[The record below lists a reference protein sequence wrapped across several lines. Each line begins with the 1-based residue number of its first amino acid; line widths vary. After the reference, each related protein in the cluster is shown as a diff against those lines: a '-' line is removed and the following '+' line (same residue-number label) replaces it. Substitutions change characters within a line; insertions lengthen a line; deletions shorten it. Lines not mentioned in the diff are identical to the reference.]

1 VLLPGKYFSKAEAA
15 MSRIAYWLI
24 GSTLLTAGF
33 ARAQQ
38 ADVPK
43 KSADPLEAEVRL
55 MDGSI
60 VRMFVLQEKIEVT
73 TTFGK
78 LTVPVKQVLRIDF
91 GVHLPE
97 GMEDKII
104 QCIGQL
110 DSDNYKL
117 REVAVKNLVNWG
129 PYAYPQVYRATKSD
143 LAEVAKRSSIAL
155 EKIRAKH
162 PADKLR
168 LRDEDI
174 IVTTK
179 FTVVGRIT
187 TPTLK
192 VKSETFGELN
202 LELAKLRAIRWPNSI
217 VELEVAVD
225 AERYASG
232 PNQWLDTGFE
242 VLTGGKL
249 VIVAS
254 GTVNLWPQGGINST
268 YQSTAKGY
276 SGAGAVAGNGHR
288 PGTLLARI
296 GADGPAFVVGERYEG
311 APTRDGKLY
320 LQIVASPWNCASAGV
335 YQVKIMPRI
344 EGADGD

>member
-1 VLLPGKYFSKAEAA
+1 
-15 MSRIAYWLI
+15 MSRVAYWLI
-24 GSTLLTAGF
+24 APTLLTAGLVH
-33 ARAQQ
+33 AQQ
-38 ADVPK
+38 ADSPK
-43 KSADPLEAEVRL
+43 KSTDPLEAEVRL

-60 VRMFVLQEKIEVT
+60 LRMVVLQEQIEVT
-73 TTFGK
+73 TSYGK

-97 GMEDKII
+97 GMEQKIGQSI
-104 QCIGQL
+104 EQL

-117 REVAVKNLVNWG
+117 REVAVKNLVSWG
-129 PYAYPQVYRATKSD
+129 PYAYPQVYRATKSE
-143 LAEVAKRSSIAL
+143 LAEVAKRSSMAL

-162 PADKLR
+162 PSDKLR

-179 FTVVGRIT
+179 FTMVGRIT
-187 TPTLK
+187 TPALK
-192 VKSETFGELN
+192 VKSETFGELD
-202 LELAKLRAIRWPNSI
+202 LALSKLRAIRWPNAI
-217 VELEVAVD
+217 LELDVAVD
-225 AERYASG
+225 AERYGSG
-232 PNQWLDTGFE
+232 PNQWMDTGFE

-249 VIVAS
+249 VIAAS
-254 GTVNLWPQGGINST
+254 GTINLWPQGGVNST

-276 SGAGAVAGNGHR
+276 SGAGVVAGNGHR

-320 LQIVASPWNCASAGV
+320 LQIVPSPWNCASSGV

-344 EGADGD
+344 EGAEGD